1 MTIKRALAMLTVM
14 LFLFSLPAVAF
25 AQQTPPHIFVGK
37 VFNVSGGTVSAGTV
51 VTAYINGELKGETP
65 VKAGGVYTL
74 QVSQGAGTV
83 INFKIGSLDATQTF
97 IWEQGGAE
105 YLDLNASGVVV
116 QPTPVPSVQGP
127 QGDPGPAGPAGKDGA
142 KGDPGAPGAPGQA
155 GLQGEAGQPGPTG
168 SAGPAGTAGAVGPA
182 GQAGGTLFSIIAL
195 LLSAVAATLALVAF
209 LGARQS
215 PRS

>member
-37 VFNVSGGTVSAGTV
+37 AFNVSGGVVSAGTV
-51 VTAYINGELKGETP
+51 VTAYIGGAAQGSGT
-65 VKAGGVYTL
+65 VGAGGQYQL
-74 QVSQGAGTV
+74 QVRQGAGTV
-83 INFKIGSLDATQTF
+83 INFKIGSLDATQTY
-97 IWEQGGAE
+97 IWEQGGVTL
-105 YLDLNASGVVV
+105 LDLNASGVMV

-127 QGDPGPAGPAGKDGA
+127 KGDPGPAGPQGPAGA
-142 KGDPGAPGAPGQA
+142 KGDPGAPGAAGQA

-168 SAGPAGTAGAVGPA
+168 SDGPAGTAGAVGPA
-182 GQAGGTLFSIIAL
+182 GQAGSTLFGIIAL

>member
-1 MTIKRALAMLTVM
+1 MSLKRALAVLTVM

-25 AQQTPPHIFVGK
+25 AQQTPPHIFIG
-37 VFNVSGGTVSAGTV
+37 NVSGVGGGPVAVGTV
-51 VTAYINGELKGETP
+51 VTAFIGGAAKGTTT
-65 VKAGGVYTL
+65 VQSGGKYQL
-74 QVSQGAGTV
+74 QVGQGAGTS
-83 INFKIGSLDATQTF
+83 ITFKIGNLDAFETA
-97 IWEQGGAE
+97 IWEQGGATI
-105 YLDLNASGVVV
+105 LNLNASGVVV

-127 QGDPGPAGPAGKDGA
+127 KGDPGPAGPQGPAGA

-155 GLQGEAGQPGPTG
+155 GLQGVAGQDGPTG